1 MLSCR
6 SQKNKFNQ
14 RFQRKARGAR
24 DALPTIAGTDG
35 VTVEDTEMKSLIL
48 ISLFSIGLTIG
59 LSLQTETCADGAC
72 GREALNAVESLLK
85 NWADECGKVAD
96 GKTGEE
102 ASRICLATPKYSQL
116 APKLKQLANNGP
128 FTLGPRDLAIGTAQ
142 NGTIVN
148 PAFRTFLTPAL
159 MDKDNL
165 TVKVEKKG
173 GKGGAAI
180 RICKIDEKKK
190 YTHLKTITF
199 ADGDGTAT
207 KSETVTGVKGHLI
220 QVFIDGT
227 GGVSKA
233 FDYTLI
239 TSAN

>member
-1 MLSCR
+1 
-6 SQKNKFNQ
+6 
-14 RFQRKARGAR
+14 
-24 DALPTIAGTDG
+24 
-35 VTVEDTEMKSLIL
+35 MKKIIL
-48 ISLFSIGLTIG
+48 ISIFLIGLIF
-59 LSLQTETCADGAC
+59 SPNLQTKTCADGTC

-85 NWADECGKVAD
+85 NWTAECDKIAD
-96 GKTGEE
+96 GKTGSE
-102 ASRICLATPKYSQL
+102 ASKACLASQKYQQL

-159 MDKDNL
+159 MDKDSL

-173 GKGGAAI
+173 GKGGANI
-180 RICKIDEKKK
+180 RICRIDEKKK

-199 ADGDGTAT
+199 EEGDSTGT

-233 FDYTLI
+233 FDYTLT

>member
-1 MLSCR
+1 MKRFILASIFSLS
-6 SQKNKFNQ
+6 
-14 RFQRKARGAR
+14 
-24 DALPTIAGTDG
+24 LVIG
-35 VTVEDTEMKSLIL
+35 VGL
-48 ISLFSIGLTIG
+48 ISKTK
-59 LSLQTETCADGAC
+59 TCADGVC
-72 GREALNAVESLLK
+72 GREALNVVESLLK
-85 NWADECGKVAD
+85 NWTAECGKVAD
-96 GKTGEE
+96 GKTGSE
-102 ASRICLATPKYSQL
+102 ASKICLAAAKYQQL
-116 APKLKQLANNGP
+116 APKLKQLANNGA
-128 FTLGPRDLAIGTAQ
+128 FTLGPRDLAVGTAQ

-159 MDKDNL
+159 LDKDSL

-173 GKGGAAI
+173 GKGGANI

-199 ADGDGTAT
+199 EDGGGAAT
-207 KSETVTGVKGHLI
+207 KSETVSGVKGHLV

-233 FDYTLI
+233 FDYTLT

>member
-1 MLSCR
+1 M
-6 SQKNKFNQ
+6 KN
-14 RFQRKARGAR
+14 
-24 DALPTIAGTDG
+24 
-35 VTVEDTEMKSLIL
+35 LIL
-48 ISLFSIGLTIG
+48 ILLFSISLTIG
-59 LSLQTETCADGAC
+59 LSFQTETCADGAC
-72 GREALNAVESLLK
+72 GREALNVVEGLLK
-85 NWADECGKVAD
+85 NWLTECGKISE

-102 ASRICLATPKYSQL
+102 ASKMCLAAPKYSQL

-128 FTLGPRDLAIGTAQ
+128 FTLGPRDLAIGTSQ

-159 MDKDNL
+159 MDKESL
-165 TVKVEKKG
+165 TVKIEKKG
-173 GKGGAAI
+173 GKGGANI

-199 ADGDGTAT
+199 PEGEGTTT

-233 FDYTLI
+233 FDYTLT

>member
-1 MLSCR
+1 
-6 SQKNKFNQ
+6 
-14 RFQRKARGAR
+14 
-24 DALPTIAGTDG
+24 
-35 VTVEDTEMKSLIL
+35 MKKIIL
-48 ISLFSIGLTIG
+48 VALFSISLIFGLKF
-59 LSLQTETCADGAC
+59 QTKTCADGVC
-72 GREALNAVESLLK
+72 GREMTSVIESLLK
-85 NWADECGKVAD
+85 NWTTECDKVAD

-102 ASRICLATPKYSQL
+102 ASRICLAANKYQQL

-128 FTLGPRDLAIGTAQ
+128 FTLGPRDLAIGTSQ

-159 MDKDNL
+159 LDKDSL
-165 TVKVEKKG
+165 TIKVEKKG
-173 GKGGAAI
+173 GKGGANI

-190 YTHLKTITF
+190 YTSLKNITF
-199 ADGDGTAT
+199 EDGDGTLIQSA
-207 KSETVTGVKGHLI
+207 TVTGVKGHLV

-233 FDYTLI
+233 FDYTLT

>member
-1 MLSCR
+1 M
-6 SQKNKFNQ
+6 
-14 RFQRKARGAR
+14 RK
-24 DALPTIAGTDG
+24 T
-35 VTVEDTEMKSLIL
+35 IL
-48 ISLFSIGLTIG
+48 ISLFSISLILGLNF
-59 LSLQTETCADGAC
+59 QTKTCAESVC
-72 GREALNAVESLLK
+72 GREALNVIESLLK
-85 NWADECGKVAD
+85 NWTAECSKVAD
-96 GKTGEE
+96 GKTGSE
-102 ASRICLATPKYSQL
+102 ASKVCLAANKYSQL
-116 APKLKQLANNGP
+116 APKLKQLANNGA
-128 FTLGPRDLAIGTAQ
+128 FTLGPRDLAVGTSQ

-173 GKGGAAI
+173 GKGGANI

-199 ADGDGTAT
+199 EDNGSTGI
-207 KSETVTGVKGHLI
+207 KSETVTSVKGHFV

-227 GGVSKA
+227 GGASKA
-233 FDYTLI
+233 FDYTLT